1 MSDESL
7 AQSLHA
13 LVAALELE
21 AERLL
26 TARFGIT
33 HSQLG
38 FLTPLLR
45 AETLDISSLAAA
57 MGVSVPA
64 VSKRTRWFVDRGLVR
79 ADGASAGGRRVLL
92 SLTPK
97 GRRLAAAAIVALDEG
112 LTALLAGFP
121 ESRREEF
128 LTLTLEL
135 LDHVR
140 AASAVASSTER
151 TD

>member
-1 MSDESL
+1 MNDESL

-13 LVAALELE
+13 LVATLELE

-26 TARFGIT
+26 AARFGIS

-38 FLTPLLR
+38 FLAPLL
-45 AETLDISSLAAA
+45 ATKTLDVTSLAAA
-57 MGVSVPA
+57 MRVSVPA
-64 VSKRTRWFVDRGLVR
+64 VSKRTGWFVDRGLVV
-79 ADGASAGGRRVLL
+79 ADTTSANGRRVLL

-97 GRRLAAAAIVALDEG
+97 GRELAAAAMAALDEG
-112 LTALLAGFP
+112 LSALLAGFP
-121 ESRREEF
+121 DSRRAEF

-140 AASAVASSTER
+140 SASAAVSSEER